1 MKKYDAM
8 RLSGTILLAHLAL
21 CAAFLL
27 LLIAA
32 SGSTSAFTFRSP
44 YGLVLG
50 LLFIGLPAF
59 AFGWGLRSAKDPFD
73 KKLCWNA
80 AMVLYVLN
88 AAAFLL
94 APEFG
99 TGNVIAMWWGMPMVP
114 ALAGLNAFAAP
125 QSALYLF
132 GGALLAAVE
141 PLCLTLG
148 LLSGRRAEN
157 ETKNNTGAPAEAAE
171 RTDDK
176 EKNPM
181 REMIL
186 CKLGEVVL
194 KGLNRRSFED
204 KLIGNLRRRT
214 AKCGNFRIY
223 SKQSTI
229 YVEPVNDESDLAAA
243 YAACKQVFGVIAV
256 SRALPCEKDV
266 QAIIRTAK
274 DYLAPEFARAKDF
287 KVESKRADKT
297 FPLTSIQL
305 SQQVGGALHQAF
317 PRCAVNV
324 HDPELTVFIEI
335 RDDAAYVHG
344 PAEAGAGGLPIGM
357 GGSAVS
363 LLSGGIDSPVA
374 SYMMAKRGVS
384 LEMVHFFSPPYTSD
398 AAKEKVLEL
407 AQLLTPWC
415 GRLTVHI
422 VPFTEIQEQIRM
434 NCPEDHFTLI
444 MRRFMMRLAQRV
456 ADEVRAKA
464 LVTGECLGQVASQT
478 MEALRV
484 SEDVVELPV
493 LRPLIGMDKE
503 EIIRISR
510 KIGTFDTSILPYEDC
525 CTVFTPRHPKTKP
538 HVEEVRELEAVLDVD
553 ALCDRA
559 MAGREFVRIK
569 F

>member
-1 MKKYDAM
+1 
-8 RLSGTILLAHLAL
+8 
-21 CAAFLL
+21 
-27 LLIAA
+27 
-32 SGSTSAFTFRSP
+32 
-44 YGLVLG
+44 
-50 LLFIGLPAF
+50 
-59 AFGWGLRSAKDPFD
+59 
-73 KKLCWNA
+73 
-80 AMVLYVLN
+80 
-88 AAAFLL
+88 
-94 APEFG
+94 
-99 TGNVIAMWWGMPMVP
+99 
-114 ALAGLNAFAAP
+114 
-125 QSALYLF
+125 
-132 GGALLAAVE
+132 
-141 PLCLTLG
+141 
-148 LLSGRRAEN
+148 
-157 ETKNNTGAPAEAAE
+157 
-171 RTDDK
+171 
-176 EKNPM
+176 M

-229 YVEPVNDESDLAAA
+229 YVEPVNDESNLAAA

-538 HVEEVRELEAVLDVD
+538 HVEEVRELEAVLDID
-553 ALCDRA
+553 SLCDRA
-559 MAGREFVRIK
+559 MADRERVRIK
-569 F
+569 L

>member
-1 MKKYDAM
+1 
-8 RLSGTILLAHLAL
+8 
-21 CAAFLL
+21 
-27 LLIAA
+27 
-32 SGSTSAFTFRSP
+32 
-44 YGLVLG
+44 
-50 LLFIGLPAF
+50 
-59 AFGWGLRSAKDPFD
+59 
-73 KKLCWNA
+73 
-80 AMVLYVLN
+80 
-88 AAAFLL
+88 
-94 APEFG
+94 
-99 TGNVIAMWWGMPMVP
+99 
-114 ALAGLNAFAAP
+114 
-125 QSALYLF
+125 
-132 GGALLAAVE
+132 
-141 PLCLTLG
+141 
-148 LLSGRRAEN
+148 
-157 ETKNNTGAPAEAAE
+157 
-171 RTDDK
+171 
-176 EKNPM
+176 M

-229 YVEPVNDESDLAAA
+229 YVEPVNDESNLAAA

-317 PRCAVNV
+317 PTCEVNV
-324 HDPELTVFIEI
+324 HDPELVVHIEI

-344 PAEAGAGGLPIGM
+344 PAEEGAGGLPIGM
-357 GGSAVS
+357 GGVAVS
-363 LLSGGIDSPVA
+363 LLSGGIDSPVS
-374 SYMMAKRGVS
+374 SYMIAKRGVK

-398 AAKEKVLEL
+398 EAKEKVLSL
-407 AQLLTPWC
+407 AKLLVPWC
-415 GRLTVHI
+415 GRLTVQI
-422 VPFTEIQEQIRM
+422 VPFTEIQEEIRR
-434 NCPEDHFTLI
+434 NCPEEFFTLI
-444 MRRFMMRLAQRV
+444 MRRFMMRISQRV
-456 ADEVRAKA
+456 ADQVKAKA
-464 LVTGECLGQVASQT
+464 LVTGENLGQVASQT

-484 SEDVVELPV
+484 TEDVVDLPV

-503 EIIRISR
+503 EIVRLSR

-525 CTVFTPRHPKTKP
+525 CTVFTPRHPRTKP
-538 HVEEVRELEAVLDVD
+538 NLDEVREAEAVLDIEG
-553 ALCDRA
+553 LIDRA
-559 MAGREFVRIK
+559 MTNREFVRIK